1 MDYEK
6 VKELKEIKKTIIER
20 SNEKLQDGI
29 ESITNTISMLGDLQ
43 EMCSVLFET
52 ISEQKNV
59 IDSLSKDNKQLLLE
73 IDERNNTI
81 KQMEKKVSEVE
92 KLSLNSVKVAAIL
105 SDVQVKEQELRE
117 GTEALEREKTRF
129 EEEKGNLLEQ
139 LHLKE
144 RLSEERRKE
153 RDKACRDRDEA
164 ISNRNEIERKV
175 SEYKQELDNSIEKI
189 EELDELKNWYMRYS
203 ISLDKK
209 VIDKYTRSSN
219 LLDDHYYNYLIN
231 PEKTEEHRKHFP
243 QYELISES
251 ESSDTNAKEENEIIK
266 KQIVET
272 VPQIKKKKKPVI

>member
-73 IDERNNTI
+73 VDEKNNTI

-105 SDVQVKEQELRE
+105 TDVQVKEQELRE
-117 GTEALEREKTRF
+117 ETEALEREKTRF
-129 EEEKGNLLEQ
+129 EEEKGNLMEQ
-139 LHLKE
+139 LHLTE

-153 RDKACRDRDEA
+153 RDEACRDRDEA

-189 EELDELKNWYMRYS
+189 EELDELKNWYMGYS

-251 ESSDTNAKEENEIIK
+251 ESSDTNAKEENETIK

-272 VPQIKKKKKPVI
+272 VPQKKKMKKPVI

>member
-144 RLSEERRKE
+144 RLSEERGKE
-153 RDKACRDRDEA
+153 REGDKR
-164 ISNRNEIERKV
+164 
-175 SEYKQELDNSIEKI
+175 
-189 EELDELKNWYMRYS
+189 
-203 ISLDKK
+203 
-209 VIDKYTRSSN
+209 
-219 LLDDHYYNYLIN
+219 
-231 PEKTEEHRKHFP
+231 
-243 QYELISES
+243 
-251 ESSDTNAKEENEIIK
+251 
-266 KQIVET
+266 
-272 VPQIKKKKKPVI
+272 KKKKKKKYFFCDDMWHPYVDDTWHYHGTY